1 MILLSGA
8 GSHHFIINNMRTDML
23 HVLETLPLPQG
34 LMFDM
39 KDRRIGSEQSGKNL
53 SESTNSYSFS
63 RKN

>member
-1 MILLSGA
+1 
-8 GSHHFIINNMRTDML
+8 ML